1 MSILKDQKRFH
12 DIIRG
17 KIKQNFKQYVTHGE
31 MIGKREK
38 EFVKIPVP
46 SVDIPRFKYGKKEQ
60 GGVGQGEGKPGDSSE
75 GEAKPGK
82 GEAGDQPG
90 EHSLEVEVSLD
101 ELADILGEALELPRI
116 EPRGSSNMS
125 TEKHRYS
132 GRNFVGPS
140 GLKVFKNS
148 YKEALKRNIASGD
161 YDPENPIII
170 PIKRDMRY
178 LTQKP
183 VVKPHTKAVVIYMMD
198 VSGSMGEEQ
207 KEIVRLES
215 FWINTWLTK
224 NYKGLETRF
233 IIHDAAARE
242 VDEKTFFSTSESGG
256 TLISSAYKHCKKIID
271 EDYPINEWN
280 IYPFHFSD
288 GDNWSGDDTRLCINL
303 LKDYFLPKVNMFG
316 YGQVESKYG
325 SGQFFKDLEKHLPGD
340 DRIILSRIENKDMII
355 QSIKDFLG
363 KGK

>member
-1 MSILKDQKRFH
+1 MSILKDQNRFK

-17 KIKQNFKQYVTHGE
+17 KIKDNFKKYVTHGE

-38 EFVKIPVP
+38 EYVKIPVP
-46 SVDIPRFKYGKKEQ
+46 SVDIPRFKYGKKQQ
-60 GGVGQGEGKPGDSSE
+60 GGVGQGQGQPGDSVDGP
-75 GEAKPGK
+75 GEPGK
-82 GEAGDQPG
+82 GEAGDKPG
-90 EHSLEVEVSLD
+90 EHNLEVEVTME

-116 EPRGSSNMS
+116 EPKGNNNIDVQKNKYTS
-125 TEKHRYS
+125 
-132 GRNFVGPS
+132 RNFVGPDS
-140 GLKVFKNS
+140 LRMFKSS
-148 YKEALKRNIASGD
+148 YKEALKRSIACGD
-161 YDPENPIII
+161 YDPDNPVIV
-170 PIKRDMRY
+170 PIRRDMRF
-178 LTQKP
+178 LSSKP
-183 VVKPHTKAVVIYMMD
+183 VKKPQTKAVVIYMMD

-256 TLISSAYKHCKKIID
+256 TLISSAYKYCKKIID
-271 EDYPINEWN
+271 QDYPLNEWN

-288 GDNWSGDDTRLCINL
+288 GDNWSGDDTRFCINL
-303 LKDYFLPKVNMFG
+303 LKEFFLPNVNMFG

-325 SGQFFKDLEKHLPGD
+325 SGQFYRDLEKQLPND
-340 DRIILSRIENKDMII
+340 ERIVLSRIESKDKII
-355 QSIKDFLG
+355 DSIKDFLG